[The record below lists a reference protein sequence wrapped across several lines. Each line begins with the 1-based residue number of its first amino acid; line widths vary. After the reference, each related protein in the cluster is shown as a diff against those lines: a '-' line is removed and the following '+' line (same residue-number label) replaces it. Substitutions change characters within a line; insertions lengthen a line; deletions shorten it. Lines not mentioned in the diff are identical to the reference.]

1 MGIAREE
8 GAKGHMPVDIAI
20 KLYSKQGDL
29 HYSARTV
36 LRYRYSVLCTVS
48 VFCTRVFGTRYF
60 VGLVMGKC

>member
-36 LRYRYSVLCTVS
+36 LWYRYGTASVL
-48 VFCTRVFGTRYF
+48 CTRVFGTWDH